1 MGRLDGKVAVI
12 TGAGSGMGQ
21 AAAILFAK
29 EGAKV
34 VVADIVEKAGE
45 ETVKLVKEAGGE
57 ATFVKVDITE
67 AADVKKMVDTAVK
80 TYGKLNVICNNAGM
94 QGDVVRT
101 ADLSEENYDK
111 LMALNLRAVWLGMKY
126 AIPEMIKAGGGSIVS
141 TASVSGSMVAMKGAP
156 HYGASKAGVVGLTR
170 VAAMEYVTQNIRVN
184 CVCPGPTMTPLSK
197 EALKADPGAF
207 KQLAAGVPMGRF
219 AEPVEIA
226 QAMLFLASDE
236 ASFVTGIALVA
247 DGGLTATCVVH
258 LMD

>member
-1 MGRLDGKVAVI
+1 LGRLDGKVAVI

-126 AIPEMIKAGGGSIVS
+126 AIPEMIKAGGAQS
-141 TASVSGSMVAMKGAP
+141 SV
-156 HYGASKAGVVGLTR
+156 
-170 VAAMEYVTQNIRVN
+170 
-184 CVCPGPTMTPLSK
+184 PL
-197 EALKADPGAF
+197 P
-207 KQLAAGVPMGRF
+207 
-219 AEPVEIA
+219 
-226 QAMLFLASDE
+226 
-236 ASFVTGIALVA
+236 
-247 DGGLTATCVVH
+247 
-258 LMD
+258 